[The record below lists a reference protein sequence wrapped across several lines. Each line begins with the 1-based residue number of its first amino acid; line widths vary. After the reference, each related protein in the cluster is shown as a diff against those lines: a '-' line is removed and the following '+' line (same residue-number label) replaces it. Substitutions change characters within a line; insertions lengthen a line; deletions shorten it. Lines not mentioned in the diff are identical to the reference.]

1 MSKTRMGKRVASLLL
16 TLVMMLSLLPTT
28 VYATEDTVGGTGE
41 ANDAIVSPTNTSDDN
56 TVGGTTGNPE
66 LTSEGEDGGTANVSA
81 AEPVAFIVDKNH
93 YLVANYAS
101 LDEAIAAVK
110 DGETIGVNEGEYTL
124 PSSQTLYAGKAF
136 TIAAGG
142 DVIFNM
148 SNAVTMGGAKV
159 TFEHVTFNYKTN
171 GNYIGLQH
179 TDTLVYNNCTING
192 MVFLYAVNETF
203 NGCKFEQTSA
213 DAYNVWTYGAQN
225 VAFNG
230 CQFFCA
236 GKAVL
241 VYNEGTNHKTDLT
254 VTETSFNASASVT
267 GKAAIEIDTH
277 LMKGATIN
285 LSGTTA
291 KGFATGSNSGSP
303 LWNDK
308 MQTKETNKN
317 TTVTVDD
324 VEVFTPI
331 ATAAVAQIGETT
343 YETLAEAF
351 DAAKDGDTITLL
363 ADCSG
368 NGIQVASE
376 RFNGKGLTVDF
387 AGHTYTVGGVLVGSA
402 TTGTNAFQLLRDNK
416 ITFMNGMIEG
426 VAENTKPAEDT
437 PNWHGAPAMVIQ
449 NYCDLTLTNMNIS
462 GGDETVYT
470 MSNNCGNVVIENTTI
485 NAGKAKGYG
494 YGPFA
499 FDVCGYDG
507 YTGVSVTVKN
517 SDINGDIEV
526 SRSAGNENAVTLTLA
541 SGTTVTGALK
551 IDSSIKS
558 GDATTVTKSA
568 DVTLAAPD
576 GYLWNADGVL
586 VAAVAQIGDVKY
598 ETLQAAINA
607 ANIGDT
613 VTLLTNI
620 DSSVSATYTA
630 QNLTID
636 LNGYTIK
643 GGTLSTAALKL
654 AVKAVRDANYAVTIT
669 SSKAGGAI
677 IGQLPL
683 QLGGSYLANGI
694 KIAIDDSVKL
704 TVLEG
709 GTNAVNQTGSRV
721 YLVGTDT
728 TKAYYKNGGFMVTVN
743 GEDRIYETLGNA
755 RSADPN
761 VTLLNDYTTTG
772 ALKIWGDWGAF
783 TLDLNGHTYMSTTSQ
798 PSMIELQDNAK
809 ATFKNG
815 TLKADK
821 AKTVIGSPYDN
832 TTLTLENVTVE
843 AGGDYGIATNG
854 SNTGINITLNDSS
867 IKAPNGVGVYFPS
880 TGSLT
885 INGGSIL
892 ANTGV
897 QVSAGSLTITGGS
910 ITATGTSTEDV
921 SSGSILDGA
930 AVSIIA
936 RGGYG
941 ALGTL
946 SISGGTFISASGVA
960 AVQAYSIDNGVK
972 SDWTGDGFIT
982 GGSFNNIPED
992 MAKLCAEG
1000 YTTVYNKDTGL
1011 YDVVPEVTKVTLT
1024 RQLTVS
1030 NDLSMTYLAKMPK
1043 TYTNPYAVFNF
1054 YSAVNGWV
1062 ESTVQGELRT
1072 DGRYAFKFT
1081 GINPQ
1086 RMNDTL
1092 KITIYATVDGEA
1104 QAITA
1109 EREDSVVN
1117 YCNAYLTKLK
1127 DSSDPKYNKW
1137 AEIIGNMAEYGAAS
1151 QKYMNYRTDTLV
1163 NGLVTGTTTKDYT
1176 DQVGSISKFNGVTK
1190 VDGGITIKS
1199 AKMLLSSSYAMR
1211 VYFTLD
1217 EGVNVDTVRFT
1228 AQVEG
1233 NSGEFTEFG
1242 TETQNGATRYYFDF
1256 SGMTA
1261 KQLNSK
1267 ITVKSFVNGVEND
1280 TLEYSVNMYLARCIQ
1295 KPSSDANWNN
1305 LVKWLFN
1312 YGYAC
1317 MNY

>member
-16 TLVMMLSLLPTT
+16 SLVMMLSLLPTT
-28 VYATEDTVGGTGE
+28 VYATGGTDETKG
-41 ANDAIVSPTNTSDDN
+41 AIVEEANTSDDS
-56 TVGGTTGNPE
+56 TVGGTTSDPE
-66 LTSEGEDGGTANVSA
+66 ATSEDETTAVATISEGGGAATVSEGETATVATIYGT
-81 AEPVAFIVDKNH
+81 EYK
-93 YLVANYAS
+93 S
-101 LDEAIAAVK
+101 LDAAIEAVK
-110 DGETIGVNEGEYTL
+110 DGETIMVNGGEYTL

-136 TIAAGG
+136 DITANG
-142 DVIFNM
+142 DVTFNM
-148 SNAVTMGGAKV
+148 SNAVTMGSAKV
-159 TFEHVTFNYKTN
+159 TFENVTFNYETN

-179 TDTLVYNNCTING
+179 ADTLVYNNCTIKG
-192 MVFLYAVNETF
+192 TAFLYAVNEKF
-203 NGCKFEQTSA
+203 DCCKFEQTSA

-225 VAFNG
+225 VTFY
-230 CQFFCA
+230 CCSFDCA
-236 GKAVL
+236 GRAVL
-241 VYNEGTNHKTDLT
+241 VYNEGAAHKTDLT
-254 VTETSFNASASVT
+254 VYDCIFSASAPVA

-285 LSGTTA
+285 LSGTMA
-291 KGFATGSNSGSP
+291 DGFDNGSNSGNS

-308 MQTKETNKN
+308 MHTAETNTN
-317 TTVTVDD
+317 TTVIVDG
-324 VEVFTPI
+324 VEVYTPI

-343 YETLAEAF
+343 YETLEEAF

-368 NGIQVASE
+368 NGIQVASG
-376 RFNGKGLTVDF
+376 RFNGQGLTVDF
-387 AGHTYTVGGVLVGSA
+387 NGHTYTVGGVLVGSS
-402 TTGTNAFQLLRDNK
+402 GTKSNGFQLNKNNK
-416 ITFMNGMIEG
+416 ITFQNGAIYG
-426 VAENTKPAEDT
+426 DASVAGDDT
-437 PNWHGAPAMVIQ
+437 TNWTGAPAILIQ
-449 NYCDLTLTNMNIS
+449 NYCDLTLSGMKVS
-462 GGDETVYT
+462 GGSNTVYT
-470 MSNNCGNVVIENTTI
+470 LSNNCGNVVIENTTI
-485 NAGKAKGYG
+485 NAGGGGSGRA
-494 YGPFA
+494 PFA
-499 FDVCGYDG
+499 LDACGYTG

-526 SRSAGNENAVTLTLA
+526 SRNASNENAVTLTLA

-576 GYLWNADGVL
+576 GYLWNAEGVL

-607 ANIGDT
+607 ANTGDT

-654 AVKAVRDANYAVTIT
+654 SVKAVSDANYAVTIT

-972 SDWTGDGFIT
+972 GDWTHDGFIT

-1176 DQVGSISKFNGVTK
+1176 DQVASINKFNGVTK

-1199 AKMLLSSSYAMR
+1199 AKMLLSSFYAMR

-1217 EGVNVDTVRFT
+1217 EGVNLNTVRFT

-1256 SGMTA
+1256 RGMTA

-1267 ITVKSFVNGVEND
+1267 VTVKSFVNGVEND
-1280 TLEYSVNMYLARCIQ
+1280 TLEYSVNMYLAHYIQ
-1295 KPSSDANWNN
+1295 KPGSDANWNN